1 MKKDMK
7 KVLSGAAGAALLV
20 SGAAQTAVA
29 ETGYDVAVKD
39 ASAAAFNKVANVE
52 GAFAFDQD
60 VVTPADEVFS
70 IFGTVVTGMCA
81 KPDFAIGTEKTDY
94 YVNVGGKIA
103 KAYTV
108 DLKQKKAES
117 RILLCSCATGAAT
130 ANAQITGVR
139 LSDVLKL
146 A

>member
-103 KAYTV
+103 KAP
-108 DLKQKKAES
+108 LK
-117 RILLCSCATGAAT
+117 
-130 ANAQITGVR
+130 
-139 LSDVLKL
+139 
-146 A
+146 